1 MTSKIPSSEED
12 YVVLSKEKDRE
23 VRQYVFVLKNTE
35 YSEMK
40 VATNLHLNASTELK
54 LWLGESGNVIGLD
67 FVQIKETK
75 RQ

>member
-1 MTSKIPSSEED
+1 LTSKLPSSPDD

-23 VRQYVFVLKNTE
+23 VRQYSFVLKNTE

-40 VATNLHLNASTELK
+40 IATHLQLNASTDLK
-54 LWLGESGNVIGLD
+54 LWLGKSGNVIGLD
-67 FVQIKETK
+67 FVQVKETK

>member
-1 MTSKIPSSEED
+1 MTSKISSNPDD
-12 YVVLSKEKDRE
+12 YRLISKEKDRE
-23 VRQYVFVLKNTE
+23 VRHYSFVLKNSE

-40 VATNLHLNASTELK
+40 VATNLRLNASTEIN

-67 FVQIKETK
+67 FVQVKEI